1 MSSDDT
7 DSDKENVSNVDI
19 TGDDITPQGDGVL
32 RSEDGTTLPHG
43 GAVSWLAHGEVNKSS
58 SHSRPLHSALEL
70 RSTTE
75 LDLMASSGR
84 GFLLE
89 SSEDDSDAPFR
100 HRVRS
105 KVSQRMATHVPQN
118 VISADNLQKLL
129 DLAEQLG
136 NEQRAPQ
143 GAESQ
148 KRKGSTSDENSDSD
162 SDPFADRKNRVKL
175 LLPKGLS
182 DPRRPF

>member
-7 DSDKENVSNVDI
+7 DSDKENVNNVDI

-32 RSEDGTTLPHG
+32 GSGDGTTPPHG
-43 GAVSWLAHGEVNKSS
+43 GAVSRLAHGEVNKSS
-58 SHSRPLHSALEL
+58 SHSCPLHSALEL

-84 GFLLE
+84 GFLSE

-100 HRVRS
+100 RRVCS

-118 VISADNLQKLL
+118 VISADNQF
-129 DLAEQLG
+129 AEITG
-136 NEQRAPQ
+136 FGRTAGE
-143 GAESQ
+143 
-148 KRKGSTSDENSDSD
+148 
-162 SDPFADRKNRVKL
+162 
-175 LLPKGLS
+175 
-182 DPRRPF
+182 